1 MVLHLSTSLT
11 QYFLPPRTAVFS
23 PHSSQELLCSDDLVN
38 RKKYIQKA
46 VFSIFEYLNIQN
58 KAVYQ
63 VYNKGM
69 INDLSFRVVYVGI
82 GSGIQLIWFL

>member
-1 MVLHLSTSLT
+1 MVLHLSTSLP
-11 QYFLPPRTAVFS
+11 QYFLPAQDTVFS

-38 RKKYIQKA
+38 RKMYIQKA

-63 VYNKGM
+63 IDNKGM
-69 INDLSFRVVYVGI
+69 INDPLEQSKLELVLEYN
-82 GSGIQLIWFL
+82 